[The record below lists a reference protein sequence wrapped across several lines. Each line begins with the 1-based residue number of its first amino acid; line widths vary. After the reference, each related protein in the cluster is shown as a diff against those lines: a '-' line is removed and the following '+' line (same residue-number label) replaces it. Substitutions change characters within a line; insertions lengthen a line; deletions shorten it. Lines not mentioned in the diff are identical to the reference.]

1 MNPPKKGACSM
12 YVMNRNRQMRMN
24 RNRQMRM
31 NRNRQM
37 RGRVFLI
44 DDESES
50 RNEGAYLRFT
60 MNRYRQMR
68 GRV

>member
-1 MNPPKKGACSM
+1 MMNPPNKGACSM
-12 YVMNRNRQMRMN
+12 YMMNRNRH
-24 RNRQMRM
+24 
-31 NRNRQM
+31 M

-60 MNRYRQMR
+60 MNRNRQMR
-68 GRV
+68 GRVLRYRRNRNRQMRGCV

>member
-1 MNPPKKGACSM
+1 MNPPNKGACSM
-12 YVMNRNRQMRMN
+12 YMMNRTRQMW
-24 RNRQMRM
+24 M

-44 DDESES
+44 GDESES

-60 MNRYRQMR
+60 LNRNRQMR

>member
-1 MNPPKKGACSM
+1 MNPPNKGACSM
-12 YVMNRNRQMRMN
+12 HMMN

-37 RGRVFLI
+37 RGRAFLI
-44 DDESES
+44 DESES
-50 RNEGAYLRFT
+50 RNEGAYLRF
-60 MNRYRQMR
+60 MINRNRQMR

>member
-1 MNPPKKGACSM
+1 MMNPPNKGACSM
-12 YVMNRNRQMRMN
+12 YMMNRNRK
-24 RNRQMRM
+24 MRM

-60 MNRYRQMR
+60 MNRNRQMTGR
-68 GRV
+68 G

>member
-1 MNPPKKGACSM
+1 M
-12 YVMNRNRQMRMN
+12 YMMNRNRK
-24 RNRQMRM
+24 MRM

-60 MNRYRQMR
+60 MNRNRQMTGR
-68 GRV
+68 G

>member
-1 MNPPKKGACSM
+1 MNPPNKGACSM
-12 YVMNRNRQMRMN
+12 YMMN

-50 RNEGAYLRFT
+50 RNEEAYLRFT
-60 MNRYRQMR
+60 MNRNRQMR